1 MVIKVVSFDI
11 WNTLM
16 DIGKFYSLIS
26 VKLSSFVKK
35 NYEEIYREIMTVYR
49 DALKKRLSGDF
60 RRIII
65 DSANFFAERLGISEE
80 ILFRA
85 LVVALGDEGI
95 RGLIYDDVIDTLESI
110 KKRGLKIA
118 CLGNVMFWPGMVT
131 RYIMHLNGILDYFD
145 ATIFSDEVGYMKP
158 SKEIFEYLSRRLD
171 VDLSEVIHVGDSLEH
186 DLVGSALSGVASV
199 LVKRDL
205 DTNMIRLSRSAYVI
219 KSLSYLE
226 RVIDELSKSP

>member
-1 MVIKVVSFDI
+1 MIKVVSFDI

-16 DIGKFYSLIS
+16 DINKFYSIIS
-26 VKLSSFVKK
+26 AKLSSFVKRD
-35 NYEEIYREIMTVYR
+35 YEEIYREMTITYR

-65 DSANFFAERLGISEE
+65 DSANFFAERLGISTET
-80 ILFRA
+80 LFRA
-85 LVVALGDEGI
+85 LVSALLDEDI
-95 RGLIYDDVIDTLESI
+95 RGLVYDDVIDTLENI
-110 KKRGLKIA
+110 KRRGLKIA